1 LNASDNSLT
10 KAGLLGLYYYLIV
23 FTFAFLMGVARVLV
37 VAPRLGQMAAVMIEV
52 PILIAASLFVSR
64 YLIGS
69 SVLTV
74 LQLALMGL
82 TAFILTMASE
92 ALLAELL
99 QGNGVAAWAAS
110 LATPVGLLG
119 LAGQVIFALM
129 PIFVGCGRNRKSK
142 VS

>member
-1 LNASDNSLT
+1 LNASDHGLA

-37 VAPRLGQMAAVMIEV
+37 VAPRLGPMAAVMIEV

-64 YLIGS
+64 YFLRN
-69 SVLTV
+69 SVLTL

-82 TAFILTMASE
+82 TAIILTMASE

-99 QGNGVAAWAAS
+99 QGNSVAAWARS
-110 LATPVGLLG
+110 LATPLGLVGLV
-119 LAGQVIFALM
+119 GQIIFALM
-129 PIFVGCGRNRKSK
+129 PIFVGHSRNRKSHI
-142 VS
+142 